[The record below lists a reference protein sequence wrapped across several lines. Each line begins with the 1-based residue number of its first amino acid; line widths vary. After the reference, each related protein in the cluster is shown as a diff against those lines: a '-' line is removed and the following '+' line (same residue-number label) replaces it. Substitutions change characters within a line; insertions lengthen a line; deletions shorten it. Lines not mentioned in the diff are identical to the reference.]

1 MAATEEE
8 VSNATTDPKTE
19 ETPDST
25 VEDAPTSLETI
36 PEGNAARN
44 EIAPKDKSKSNFT
57 VYIQFYK
64 CFVTRYM

>member
-8 VSNATTDPKTE
+8 VSNVTTDPKTE

-25 VEDAPTSLETI
+25 TEDAPTSLETI

-44 EIAPKDKSKSNFT
+44 ELQTVPKDKSKSIISPLFTYNFT
-57 VYIQFYK
+57 NAL
-64 CFVTRYM
+64 